1 MFSFFVILHIV
12 LNCVHILFYVVN
24 IYYVTILYLLV
35 GAINMQINEY
45 I

>member
-1 MFSFFVILHIV
+1 MFLYFVTLHIV
-12 LNCVHILFYVVN
+12 LNCVHILIYVVN
-24 IYYVTILYLLV
+24 IYYVTIVHLLV